1 MSNAH
6 TFCMLSLFIKLEL
19 NLVISL
25 CWLDDDDD
33 DNKEEDDDEEVEDN
47 DKLFKAC
54 SLYCGST
61 RCTGLLMIGKA
72 IFFNW
77 SCLFSNE
84 EPSDFICVQ
93 MSSKFFNQ
101 LWKSC

>member
-1 MSNAH
+1 
-6 TFCMLSLFIKLEL
+6 
-19 NLVISL
+19 
-25 CWLDDDDD
+25 
-33 DNKEEDDDEEVEDN
+33 
-47 DKLFKAC
+47 
-54 SLYCGST
+54 LYCGST